1 MSTTPRSR
9 RLGRWLTAAV
19 VALSVTVA
27 LSPAGTVSAHTAFA
41 GSTPTDGAILDVP
54 VSEILVEFTNPA
66 TPAGEGFVVLDPSGV
81 VRNPTVTTD
90 DDKVFRLTF
99 ETPLTGGTVGVRWKV
114 RAGDAHPIEGSFSFT
129 VTAVPSTT
137 APATT
142 VPSTTASTEPAP
154 VDTALAGSSG
164 DAGPSAAEAAG
175 PATVALDEFLR
186 VDSATPGEGTALAGR
201 VLSIAAAVLA
211 IGGLAFAA
219 TTLRGSRREVT
230 RYLTAIRIV
239 GVVLVV
245 GALVEYL
252 GVARLLDETWTS
264 AWSRSAG
271 AATVLR
277 TLGGVAIAAG
287 LAVTLAPRR
296 STRAL
301 SAAAAPATLVDPDST
316 DDVDTAIRRWAPDR
330 SSWVAF
336 VGAGLVLISFWFD
349 GHTVT
354 KGIRPLHAIANSV
367 HVVAGSV
374 WVAGVV
380 SMAVLAWMR
389 HRAGRPSD
397 TVGLV
402 VRFSSIATVSLG
414 AVVIAGIVMAIAVLD
429 SFDELTSTEWGQTL
443 LLKTA
448 AVGVAIAI
456 GAYNH
461 FRLRP
466 ALEAHPN
473 DVGLLRTARSALTS
487 EAIILGFVVV
497 VTAWLVAA
505 AS

>member
-1 MSTTPRSR
+1 
-9 RLGRWLTAAV
+9 
-19 VALSVTVA
+19 
-27 LSPAGTVSAHTAFA
+27 
-41 GSTPTDGAILDVP
+41 
-54 VSEILVEFTNPA
+54 
-66 TPAGEGFVVLDPSGV
+66 
-81 VRNPTVTTD
+81 
-90 DDKVFRLTF
+90 
-99 ETPLTGGTVGVRWKV
+99 
-114 RAGDAHPIEGSFSFT
+114 
-129 VTAVPSTT
+129 
-137 APATT
+137 
-142 VPSTTASTEPAP
+142 
-154 VDTALAGSSG
+154 
-164 DAGPSAAEAAG
+164 
-175 PATVALDEFLR
+175 
-186 VDSATPGEGTALAGR
+186 
-201 VLSIAAAVLA
+201 
-211 IGGLAFAA
+211 
-219 TTLRGSRREVT
+219 
-230 RYLTAIRIV
+230 
-239 GVVLVV
+239 VV

-252 GVARLLDETWTS
+252 GVGRLLDETWTS

-277 TLGGVAIAAG
+277 TLGGIAIAAG

-301 SAAAAPATLVDPDST
+301 SAAAAPATLVGPDST

-336 VGAGLVLISFWFD
+336 VGVGLVLISFWFD

-414 AVVIAGIVMAIAVLD
+414 AVVIAGIMMAIAVLD

-466 ALEAHPN
+466 ALEAHPT